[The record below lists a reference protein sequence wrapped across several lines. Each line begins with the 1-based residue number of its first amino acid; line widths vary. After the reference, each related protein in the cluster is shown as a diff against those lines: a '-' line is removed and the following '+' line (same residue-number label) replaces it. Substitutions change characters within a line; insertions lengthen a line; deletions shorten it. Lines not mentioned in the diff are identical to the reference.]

1 MFQLV
6 GAKKGIVQEKPK
18 LLSFSHFGATF
29 YCCSAKNSIRE
40 KEINTSSRL
49 GSDDTNEIIRHDDI
63 SPFEVS
69 EGKSSGNSCR

>member
-18 LLSFSHFGATF
+18 LLSFRTLVLLFIVAVQKIAS
-29 YCCSAKNSIRE
+29 E
-40 KEINTSSRL
+40 EINTSSRL